1 MSLNIGHIFK
11 KKGKGKMTEIIVAI
25 IGLIGLIAQS
35 LISANTN
42 KKIKSNE
49 AREKEIDNKLSA
61 MENRLAKKIEDT
73 KLNSNKRFLVDFMRR
88 CEKGE
93 QFSDEEIR
101 YAFEAK
107 EEYNRLGGNS
117 YVDTKWDILIEKGI
131 LKLV

>member
-1 MSLNIGHIFK
+1 
-11 KKGKGKMTEIIVAI
+11 MTEIIVSI
-25 IGLIGLIAQS
+25 IGVIGIICQS
-35 LISANTN
+35 LISNNTN

-49 AREKEIDNKLSA
+49 EREKNIDEKLTA
-61 MENRLAKKIEDT
+61 MEKRLTSKIEDT

-93 QFSDEEIR
+93 QFSDEEVR

-117 YVDTKWDILIEKGI
+117 YVDTKWDKLIEKGI

>member
-1 MSLNIGHIFK
+1 
-11 KKGKGKMTEIIVAI
+11 MTEIIVAAI
-25 IGLIGLIAQS
+25 GVIGLIVQS
-35 LISANTN
+35 LISANTG

-61 MENRLAKKIEDT
+61 MERRLTDKIEDT

-93 QFSDEEIR
+93 QFSDEEIK

-107 EEYNRLGGNS
+107 KEYNRLGGNS
-117 YVDTKWDILIEKGI
+117 YVDTKWDKLIEKEI

>member
-1 MSLNIGHIFK
+1 MIEITVALIGAI
-11 KKGKGKMTEIIVAI
+11 EIII
-25 IGLIGLIAQS
+25 QS

-42 KKIKSNE
+42 SKIKSNE
-49 AREKEIDNKLSA
+49 SREKEIDNKLSA
-61 MENRLAKKIEDT
+61 MERRLINKIEDT

-117 YVDTKWDILIEKGI
+117 YVDTKWDMLIEKGI

>member
-1 MSLNIGHIFK
+1 
-11 KKGKGKMTEIIVAI
+11 MTEIIVTI
-25 IGLIGLIAQS
+25 IGTAGVIIQS
-35 LISANTN
+35 MISSNTN

-49 AREKEIDNKLSA
+49 AREKEINNKLTS
-61 MENRLAKKIEDT
+61 MEDRLVKKIEDT

-93 QFSDEEIR
+93 QFSDEEIQ

-117 YVDTKWDILIEKGI
+117 YVDTKWNKLIEKGI

>member
-1 MSLNIGHIFK
+1 
-11 KKGKGKMTEIIVAI
+11 MTEIIVAI
-25 IGLIGLIAQS
+25 IGVIGIIIQS
-35 LISANTN
+35 TISSSTN

-49 AREKEIDNKLSA
+49 AREKEINDKLTA
-61 MENRLAKKIEDT
+61 MENRLVKKIEDT

-93 QFSDEEIR
+93 QFSDEEIQ

-117 YVDTKWDILIEKGI
+117 YVDTKWDKLIEKGI

>member
-1 MSLNIGHIFK
+1 MSEG
-11 KKGKGKMTEIIVAI
+11 IIVAVIGGISLI
-25 IGLIGLIAQS
+25 IQS

-49 AREKEIDNKLSA
+49 AREKDIDDKLSA
-61 MENRLAKKIEDT
+61 MEKRLTNKIEDT

-93 QFSDEEIR
+93 QFSDEEIQ

-107 EEYNRLGGNS
+107 EEYNRLGGDS
-117 YVDTKWDILIEKGI
+117 YVDTKWDKLIEKGI
-131 LKLV
+131 LKLVKEG